1 MLQPF
6 ERRTISLVV
15 RLWVEP
21 VTKESS
27 EPRWRGQMENVGTGA
42 KAYFQDTA
50 GMLEAVGKLAPGF
63 VTGEHV
69 EIVEHSRESGEAGG
83 DTLTP
88 V

>member
-42 KAYFQDTA
+42 KAYL
-50 GMLEAVGKLAPGF
+50 LEAVGKLAPGF